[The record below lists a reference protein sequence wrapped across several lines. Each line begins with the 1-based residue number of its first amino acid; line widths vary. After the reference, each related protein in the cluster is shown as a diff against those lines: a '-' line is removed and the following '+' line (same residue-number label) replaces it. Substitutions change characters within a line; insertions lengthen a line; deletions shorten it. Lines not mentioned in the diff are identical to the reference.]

1 MSRTKE
7 EKHLLSRLASGVLD
21 GPVGNDL
28 VTSGGSTVWK
38 TIEDGIP
45 RNYKLGPGGKFFN
58 GKENERYSGVLHTLR
73 QWKTDDEK
81 LEFLQRFGWLM
92 DDADVKS
99 YSAKFKPK
107 K

>member
-7 EKHLLSRLASGVLD
+7 EKKLLEKLASGALD
-21 GPVGNDL
+21 GLVGNDL
-28 VTSGGSTVWK
+28 ITSGGSTVWK
-38 TIEDGIP
+38 AIKNGIP
-45 RNYKLGPGGKFFN
+45 GNFKRGPSRKFFN
-58 GKENERYSGVLHTLR
+58 GKENEHIPGVLHIL
-73 QWKTDDEK
+73 QEWNTDDEK